1 MGGWS
6 RGTVAIPL
14 TTDEEGSAATYP
26 AGRVPSPF
34 ASPLWRNG
42 AFVRLW
48 TASTI
53 SVFGSLITRMALPFV
68 AILVL
73 DAGAIEIAAL
83 RSVDLAAAL
92 VFGLV
97 AGAWVDRL
105 HRRPV
110 LIWSDLGR
118 AALLLSVPVAAVL
131 GVMSLA
137 QLFVVGGLAAV
148 LSTFADAADNA
159 YLPTVVERER
169 LVEANGTL
177 AASGSA
183 AEFSAFGIS
192 GFLVQALSAPIAIL
206 VDAGTFLVSAVLVG
220 SIRRPEAPPP
230 PRIDRE
236 PVLAEIRAGLRIA
249 LGDPMLRAFVLAQ
262 MALSALWGV
271 FGAVWLLFAT
281 EELGLGP
288 VAIGVI
294 AGVGGLASFGGAVL
308 AERSTRRWGVGRVA
322 IAAMLVAALGNLL
335 IPLAPAGAPLVAV
348 VFLVGQQLVGD
359 SAVTMYEVTE
369 TAVRQ
374 AFVHDRALGRVASSF
389 HVLAVLAQLAATI
402 GAGLFAEVAGLRA
415 AAFIAPVGGLVAAAA
430 LWFSPVR
437 SLRTL
442 PAEPVHGP
450 PPLMRAA
457 AIVAETG
464 RDEPIGG

>member
-1 MGGWS
+1 M
-6 RGTVAIPL
+6 RT
-14 TTDEEGSAATYP
+14 
-26 AGRVPSPF
+26 RF
-34 ASPLWRNG
+34 ASPLWRNS

-53 SVFGSLITRMALPFV
+53 SIFGSLITRMALPFV

-73 DAGAIEIAAL
+73 DAGAVEVAFL
-83 RSVDLAAAL
+83 RSIDLAAAL

-105 HRRPV
+105 RRRPV

-118 AALLLSVPVAAVL
+118 AVLLVSVPIAYLAGVL
-131 GVMSLA
+131 SLA
-137 QLFVVGGLAAV
+137 QLFVVGALAAV

-159 YLPTVVERER
+159 YLPVVVERDR
-169 LVEANGTL
+169 LVEANGAL

-192 GFLVQALSAPIAIL
+192 GFLVQALTAPIAIF
-206 VDAGTFLVSAVLVG
+206 VDAVTFLVSAVLVG
-220 SIRRPEAPPP
+220 SIRRPEPPP
-230 PRIDRE
+230 PAPADRE
-236 PVLAEIRAGLRIA
+236 PVLSEIRAGLRIVFR
-249 LGDPMLRAFVLAQ
+249 DPVLRAFVLAQ
-262 MALSALWGV
+262 MAMSASWGI

-281 EELGLGP
+281 QELGLGP

-308 AERSTRRWGVGRVA
+308 AQRATRRWGVGPVA
-322 IAAMLVAALGNLL
+322 IVAMLLAALGSLM
-335 IPLAPAGAPLVAV
+335 IPLAPAGAPLIAAG
-348 VFLVGQQLVGD
+348 FLIAQQLIGD
-359 SAVTMYEVTE
+359 SAVTMYDVTE
-369 TAVRQ
+369 TSVRQ

-389 HVLAVLAQLAATI
+389 HVAAVLAQLVATI
-402 GAGLFAEVAGLRA
+402 GGGLFAEAVGLRA
-415 AAFIAPVGGLVAAAA
+415 AAFVGPLGGLIAAAA
-430 LWFSPVR
+430 LWLSPVR

-442 PAEPVHGP
+442 PVEPLHGAA
-450 PPLMRAA
+450 PLAQAA
-457 AIVAETG
+457 AVVVESS